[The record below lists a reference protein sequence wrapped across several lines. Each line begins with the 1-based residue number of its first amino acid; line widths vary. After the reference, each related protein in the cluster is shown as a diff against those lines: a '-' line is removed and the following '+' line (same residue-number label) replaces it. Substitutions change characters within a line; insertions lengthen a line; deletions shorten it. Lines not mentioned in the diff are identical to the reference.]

1 MTEQEM
7 SVRLAEMVSRAKS
20 NTHRIEKLERRQD
33 DLDKLAAAVEVLAS
47 REQSMETDVK
57 EIKADVKTIT
67 QKSGKR
73 WDAMLDR
80 VLYILIGAAVS
91 LLLTG
96 TIG

>member
-1 MTEQEM
+1 M
-7 SVRLAEMVSRAKS
+7 SVKLTETVSRAKS

-57 EIKADVKTIT
+57 EIRADVKTIT
-67 QKSGKR
+67 LKSGKR

-80 VLYILIGAAVS
+80 VLYVLIGSAVS

-96 TIG
+96 NVG